1 MESRLPRRPRIFAAQ
16 RRTRD
21 AGRETVL
28 EDDPWAG
35 EDDAWTT
42 DGGTPGE
49 GRDEFLRFV
58 RGAVVGACLG
68 AVSWGL
74 IALVVVLWLR

>member
-1 MESRLPRRPRIFAAQ
+1 MESRLPRWPRIFAAQ
-16 RRTRD
+16 QRTRD
-21 AGRETVL
+21 AGRETL
-28 EDDPWAG
+28 PEDDPWEG

-49 GRDEFLRFV
+49 GRDDFLRFF

-68 AVSWGL
+68 ALLWGL